1 MVMPIMAKSMR
12 PDNPN
17 NEKEMLWLILFGN
30 TPPNPR
36 TTKLT
41 PRIITSHRPILSTVL
56 DEYFKFGVVI
66 TSLEGLIPNNCSIC
80 LLNIPAKIMNV
91 PRINQKA
98 NIVSL
103 PFLLVRLTAGVS
115 RLGWECGLAA
125 ETGKIPSRE
134 KAQNN
139 AARTPSRLHAVLAC
153 GSNGWKDQIFHQLL
167 HLGDKSRDR
176 CCTQGIRKSVT
187 PMPDH
192 PCRFY

>member
-1 MVMPIMAKSMR
+1 MVKSMR

-56 DEYFKFGVVI
+56 DEYFKLGVVI

-80 LLNIPAKIMNV
+80 LLNIPAKIVNV

-103 PFLLVRLTAGVS
+103 PFLLVLVRLTVCVTRGWAGGDHATLMEPVS
-115 RLGWECGLAA
+115 GQVYCLKTRTLPPVGCTLCWAA
-125 ETGKIPSRE
+125 LNIKRELLVHSNLDPHFLFGIASKLCKIHLPG
-134 KAQNN
+134 AYF
-139 AARTPSRLHAVLAC
+139 V
-153 GSNGWKDQIFHQLL
+153 QLN
-167 HLGDKSRDR
+167 
-176 CCTQGIRKSVT
+176 
-187 PMPDH
+187 
-192 PCRFY
+192 